1 VLADIASDNVLTPG
15 EKPTIITDYGVI
27 TAEQAGIDAQ
37 ATDYAITTQKTAY
50 DNAVTALTTHL
61 GTLTT
66 PVAWNDLSGNTDIVG
81 TTFRS
86 KFTDVYTTR
95 QALLN
100 AISAAAKVLADD
112 AATAASTAQGAADA
126 AQTDADSALTGLT
139 TKLNSN
145 ARNVLAGPG
154 GLATG
159 SLEWNSEGT
168 RIAGSGIG
176 ITTKGIVAYNAS
188 NVATFVLNGDDGN
201 ATFVGTVTA
210 TSGSFTGTVTATSGS
225 FTGTVN
231 ATSGS
236 FTGAVS
242 ASSLSADSMDVA
254 KRSIIEQASVTVP
267 SSTISGTFTTGDKGG
282 GSESYPV
289 GTVFISVINKL
300 IRTNTTDAFFSTSS
314 TLRQPFGCSVYA
326 TGTGFFTGGDG
337 VFNIKVDA
345 EIIVNRRYSAGGSS
359 TVDENQVFIYLR
371 QFVVTN
377 VSSTFGSFTLPTTLY
392 WKLSRA

>member
-1 VLADIASDNVLTPG
+1 
-15 EKPTIITDYGVI
+15 
-27 TAEQAGIDAQ
+27 
-37 ATDYAITTQKTAY
+37 
-50 DNAVTALTTHL
+50 
-61 GTLTT
+61 
-66 PVAWNDLSGNTDIVG
+66 
-81 TTFRS
+81 
-86 KFTDVYTTR
+86 
-95 QALLN
+95 
-100 AISAAAKVLADD
+100 
-112 AATAASTAQGAADA
+112 
-126 AQTDADSALTGLT
+126 
-139 TKLNSN
+139 
-145 ARNVLAGPG
+145 
-154 GLATG
+154 
-159 SLEWNSEGT
+159 
-168 RIAGSGIG
+168 
-176 ITTKGIVAYNAS
+176 
-188 NVATFVLNGDDGN
+188 
-201 ATFVGTVTA
+201 
-210 TSGSFTGTVTATSGS
+210 
-225 FTGTVN
+225 
-231 ATSGS
+231 
-236 FTGAVS
+236 
-242 ASSLSADSMDVA
+242 MDVA